1 MVTPDVSVKK
11 KKKTGSRHSL
21 LSSDTL
27 GLEGDPDW
35 RGDVDSCDNA
45 TSWEDGQ

>member
-1 MVTPDVSVKK
+1 MVTPDVFVKK
-11 KKKTGSRHSL
+11 KELDPL

-35 RGDVDSCDNA
+35 RGDVDSCDSA